1 MTGAFIRRRDLDTD
15 THASRD
21 KMRSQGEE
29 RTLASPGEENNP
41 VDILISDFQTTD
53 S

>member
-1 MTGAFIRRRDLDTD
+1 MTAERQDDSTGRRKDTI
-15 THASRD
+15 
-21 KMRSQGEE
+21 
-29 RTLASPGEENNP
+29 SPGEENNP